1 MYAPPA
7 VELPNT
13 RQIVGIRDCER
24 RVRSRNPRP
33 PATKIFD
40 WLGRSAPAD
49 SIIEIDGSRLCS
61 AMSLSR
67 PDFQAD
73 ISLIAPPFTVD
84 SLAVIRHSTPDTRP
98 MPPTIPAPGVWPGT
112 SLPASGHSSRK
123 YLSLIHI

>member
-13 RQIVGIRDCER
+13 RQIVGIRACER
-24 RVRSRNPRP
+24 RVRSRKPRP
-33 PATKIFD
+33 PGTKILAWF
-40 WLGRSAPAD
+40 GRSAPAD

-67 PDFQAD
+67 PDFHAV
-73 ISLIAPPFTVD
+73 ISLTAPPLTVD

-98 MPPTIPAPGVWPGT
+98 IPPTRPAPGVW
-112 SLPASGHSSRK
+112 
-123 YLSLIHI
+123 